1 MRRNSGWR
9 VYPGLLATVVMAGCA
24 SAERRNDSSATEQRS
39 EGRAIY
45 SPDIKSDPYLQAQW
59 DASARALEAEC
70 SRSGRYCDEAKAAR
84 TAISKLPNV
93 NRGR

>member
-1 MRRNSGWR
+1 MIL
-9 VYPGLLATVVMAGCA
+9 VLALAVTGGCA
-24 SAERRNDSSATEQRS
+24 SADRWNADAATEQRA

-59 DASARALEAEC
+59 DASARSLEAEC
-70 SRSGRYCDEAKAAR
+70 ARSGRCCDEAKAAR

>member
-1 MRRNSGWR
+1 MRRNTGWR
-9 VYPGLLATVVMAGCA
+9 VYPVLLATVVMAGCA
-24 SAERRNDSSATEQRS
+24 SAERRNERLATEQRS

-70 SRSGRYCDEAKAAR
+70 ARSGRYCEEAKAAR
-84 TAISKLPNV
+84 TAVSKLPNV

>member
-1 MRRNSGWR
+1 MRGRLM
-9 VYPGLLATVVMAGCA
+9 LLVLALAAMGGCA
-24 SAERRNDSSATEQRS
+24 SADRPNDKAAGKQRS

-59 DASARALEAEC
+59 DASARSLEAEC
-70 SRSGRYCDEAKAAR
+70 ARSGRYCKEAKAAR

-93 NRGR
+93 KRGR